1 MQSIHSSE
9 QFSYIMSQCVLVRR
23 CLICVCFFH
32 DICLLKR
39 TFLGKML
46 ALSTFIFLTKLICVR
61 RVKEWYLNSKLN
73 IIARSPDEKKRSRLV
88 IFGLTWAS
96 PSCQVH
102 CYQIFSCILNK
113 WLKFFQWVFSSPTEI
128 PLYYNTELNF
138 HFIHSQFDVI
148 NSHTCAIVI
157 RNGSPEHR

>member
-9 QFSYIMSQCVLVRR
+9 QFNYIMSQCVLVRR
-23 CLICVCFFH
+23 CLICVCVFY
-32 DICLLKR
+32 IYVLKR
-39 TFLGKML
+39 TFPGKML
-46 ALSTFIFLTKLICVR
+46 ALSTVIFLTKLIYVR
-61 RVKEWYLNSKLN
+61 RIKEWYLKAKLN

-102 CYQIFSCILNK
+102 CYQIISCILNK
-113 WLKFFQWVFSSPTEI
+113 WFKFFQWVFSSPTEI

-138 HFIHSQFDVI
+138 HLFIVSLM
-148 NSHTCAIVI
+148 SSIVI
-157 RNGSPEHR
+157 RVQ